1 MTTLK
6 VVSYNIHKGKSAF
19 GKRVSLA
26 DLQSGLTQLSA
37 DLVFLQ
43 EVQGRNSRFESL
55 HAQQDMLANHLSM
68 DVCYGCNA
76 VRTDTDHGNALL
88 SRFRIVEHENEDISD
103 HRLEQRGVLHARV
116 EVDGKTVHC
125 FVAHLGLFAASRG
138 RQAVAII
145 ERIKRLVPD
154 HEPLILAG
162 DFNDWNEK
170 LAPYFDHELGLHE
183 VFANSPLRIDNE
195 LPRLKTSL
203 RSMMDG
209 RGLMAVDQL
218 APPRTF
224 PAMFPWLRLDRMYQR
239 GFTILSAQVLKGLPW
254 ARISD
259 HAPILAELE
268 LA

>member
-6 VVSYNIHKGKSAF
+6 VISYNIHKGKSAL
-19 GKRVSLA
+19 GKRISLT
-26 DLQSGLTQLSA
+26 DLQTGLTGLNA

-43 EVQGRNSRFESL
+43 EVQGRNMRVEGL

-88 SRFRIVEHENEDISD
+88 SRFQIVNHENEDISD
-103 HRLEQRGVLHARV
+103 HRLEQRGVLHAQ
-116 EVDGKTVHC
+116 VDINGRNVHC
-125 FVAHLGLFAASRG
+125 FVAHLGLFAGSRV
-138 RQAVAII
+138 RQVSAII

-154 HEPLILAG
+154 NEPLILAG

-170 LAPYFDHELGLHE
+170 LAPYFDQELGLHE
-183 VFANSPLRIDNE
+183 VFANSPLRVDKE
-195 LPRLKTSL
+195 LPRLKPSL
-203 RSMMDG
+203 RSMMEG
-209 RGLMAVDQL
+209 RGIAAVDRL

-224 PAMFPWLRLDRMYQR
+224 PAVFPWLRLDRMYQR
-239 GFTILSAQVLKGLPW
+239 GFNILTAQVLKGRPW

-259 HAPILAELE
+259 HAPILVELE
-268 LA
+268 LP